1 MADAP
6 CEFAIAA
13 VGGDEREEGCD
24 TDAACD
30 AEEAG
35 VVVEGVVCWAENR
48 AGVWGFDEDRE
59 RGALAEQGGCA

>member
-1 MADAP
+1 MANAP
-6 CEFAIAA
+6 CKFAIAA

-24 TDAACD
+24 ADAACD

-35 VVVEGVVCWAENR
+35 VVIERLVRWEDDG
-48 AGVWGFDEDRE
+48 AGVRGFDEDGE